1 MQELP
6 FWTVAGLRERAGV
19 SVVTLRR
26 WKRTG
31 RLPRWAIILV
41 AILSGELE
49 QVDPAFA
56 GWLIRAG
63 ELISPEGWRFTP
75 GEIRS
80 IPFLYGQ
87 VRLWRDEALTY
98 RNTPQQRELALE
110 EPRHDDAYPNC
121 RRPIVPK
128 RGTG

>member
-1 MQELP
+1 MAEQP
-6 FWTVAGLRERAGV
+6 FWTVAGLRGRIGV

-31 RLPRWAIILV
+31 RVPRWALILL
-41 AILSGELE
+41 ALLSGELAAI
-49 QVDPAFA
+49 DPAFE

-63 ELISPEGWRFTP
+63 ELVTPEGWRFTP

-87 VRLWRDEALTY
+87 VRLWRDEALAY
-98 RNTPQQRELALE
+98 RNTPQQRELPLE
-110 EPRHDDAYPNC
+110 EPERARTFSPIIT
-121 RRPIVPK
+121 RRSA
-128 RGTG
+128 